1 MGVFCVRL
9 GCDTLRGFRV
19 GPTSFNS
26 VLRFSVWIFFF
37 FSFSAPQSMRNF
49 QDQGGQKCA
58 PAVEGLNHNHRT
70 IWNPRSE
77 WFNVECLEEI

>member
-1 MGVFCVRL
+1 MDVFCVRL

-26 VLRFSVWIFFF
+26 VLHFSVWIFF
-37 FSFSAPQSMRNF
+37 SFLFWHLRACETSRTR
-49 QDQGGQKCA
+49 GQKCA